1 MSKLSRRDSQ
11 ITRNIWLNIRSAI
24 IRSLR
29 HFTLMIISEIIIIKS
44 YSEISVSENIVC
56 QIMTAVWV
64 SLLTNTVRR
73 HEEVLIIKNNNL
85 REKLVLHSAL
95 KMWQEVHRIEVF
107 IVLIKVIKII
117 KVSIT
122 LIISIINWLNWLN
135 WLKQLKT

>member
-11 ITRNIWLNIRSAI
+11 IIRNIWLNIRSAI

-29 HFTLMIISEIIIIKS
+29 HFILIIISEIVTIKS
-44 YSEISVSENIVC
+44 YSKISVSENIVC

-85 REKLVLHSAL
+85 REKLVLSGSRL
-95 KMWQEVHRIEVF
+95 KKTWSDELLDTQSRYKTRDKEERKLAVLRRINSKP
-107 IVLIKVIKII
+107 LAP
-117 KVSIT
+117 S
-122 LIISIINWLNWLN
+122 
-135 WLKQLKT
+135 LKS